1 MLSSL
6 LHQILIFVQRHA
18 NYDFVKSLCTKD
30 QVKWQIEAY
39 HARIGVLVNAF
50 QVGVRLV
57 SLDIRR
63 PKGDYRY
70 QNCSISITGSC
81 KMKQRE
87 RRIRRLCIN
96 DSTNCRRITAILLGF
111 WVRLVDNMS
120 FFFRRQIYS
129 SRSDAQQCSGDER
142 FSSEASQRFDH
153 WREGARV
160 SFP

>member
-1 MLSSL
+1 MASPYLMLSSL

-63 PKGDYRY
+63 PKGDCRY

-120 FFFRRQIYS
+120 SFF
-129 SRSDAQQCSGDER
+129 ADE
-142 FSSEASQRFDH
+142 SIPPDQTHNSVVAMSVSLQRLLNDSTTG
-153 WREGARV
+153 E
-160 SFP
+160 